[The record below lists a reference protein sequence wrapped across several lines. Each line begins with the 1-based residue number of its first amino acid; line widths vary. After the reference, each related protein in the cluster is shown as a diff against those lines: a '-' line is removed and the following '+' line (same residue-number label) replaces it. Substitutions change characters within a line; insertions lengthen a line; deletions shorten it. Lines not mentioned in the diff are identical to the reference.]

1 MSIYNQLKENPPKL
15 KIKGKPREIKINL
28 ISCMCDN
35 EYRWT
40 IYKNENGDY
49 RINTHGFCYSNWQI
63 KHHRDDIEW
72 IADEGNWEQ
81 VFKMINTGTSKIQSI
96 KYR

>member
-1 MSIYNQLKENPPKL
+1 MTTYQKLLVTPPVL
-15 KIKGKPREIKINL
+15 KIEGKPREIKINL

-40 IYKNENGDY
+40 IRKNEEGY
-49 RINTHGFCYSNWQI
+49 YQINTHGFSYSNWQI
-63 KHHRDDIEW
+63 KHRKDDIEW
-72 IADEGNWEQ
+72 IADEGKWNE